1 MATAVAHIPRP
12 RRHVFQHTPK
22 VLSALLRNL
31 SSLIRNPRRNAN
43 LKLSPQILILSI
55 LAVIMA
61 SLMPNFVS
69 RFFRPF
75 TSSTK
80 MGLGPA
86 EGGAQNIP
94 DTAQKCTVAAGCFW
108 GVEHLFRKNF
118 GEQGLYDARVGY
130 IGGDANNP
138 SYRAVCTGR
147 TGHAE
152 ALQMTFDPSRI
163 SYSTLLEFFYK
174 MHDPTTKDRQGA
186 DTGTQYR
193 SGIFYH
199 SPEQQQA
206 AKEVTDKVQSQ
217 WWKNGKITTEILE
230 AGQWW
235 DAESYHQLYL
245 HKNPGGYECPA
256 HYVRNFPSLS

>member
-1 MATAVAHIPRP
+1 
-12 RRHVFQHTPK
+12 
-22 VLSALLRNL
+22 
-31 SSLIRNPRRNAN
+31 
-43 LKLSPQILILSI
+43 
-55 LAVIMA
+55 MA

-118 GEQGLYDARVGY
+118 GEEGLYDARVGY
-130 IGGDANNP
+130 IGGDSNNP

-152 ALQMTFDPSRI
+152 ALQMTFDPSRL
-163 SYSTLLEFFYK
+163 SYTTLLEFFYK

-186 DTGTQYR
+186 DAGTQYR
-193 SGIFYH
+193 SAIFYH
-199 SPEQQQA
+199 SPEQQVA
-206 AKEVTDKVQSQ
+206 AKEVTEKVQQQ
-217 WWKNGKITTEILE
+217 WWKQGTVSTEVLE

-235 DAESYHQLYL
+235 DAEAYHQLYL

-256 HYVRNFPSLS
+256 HYVRKFPALS